1 MRVGVMGAGAVG
13 CYYGGLLARAGHE
26 VVLIARPQHVAAIER
41 QGLLM
46 DLPEGRIAVTLQA
59 ASDPAALE
67 GADLVL
73 VCVKSSDTE
82 DAGRQMQ
89 PHLGPHT
96 VVWSLQNGVDNAER
110 LAEVLGRP
118 VAPAVVYVASAMA
131 GDGHVVHHGRGEL
144 VVGPGADNE
153 RLAAVFEAAG
163 VPMQLSDNVAG
174 ALWLKLVL
182 NCAWNALSAL
192 TQQPYGPLLQS
203 AGVPEMMRDVVA
215 ECRAVA
221 AAEGVQLPE
230 GVDDAVHRIGESMPG
245 QFSSTAQDLA
255 RGRRSEIDHLNGLV
269 VRRGAARGVPTPA
282 NRVLHTLVRLVEQKS
297 SH

>member
-1 MRVGVMGAGAVG
+1 MRVAVMGAGAVG

-26 VVLIARPQHVAAIER
+26 VVLIARPQHVAAIRR

-46 DLPEGRIAVTLQA
+46 DLPEGRISVPLQA
-59 ASDPAALE
+59 DTDPAATA

-73 VCVKSSDTE
+73 VCVKSTDTE
-82 DAGRQMQ
+82 SAGEALK
-89 PHLGPHT
+89 PHLNPGT
-96 VVWSLQNGVDNAER
+96 VVWSLQNGVDNARR
-110 LAEVLGRP
+110 LAEVLRRP
-118 VAPAVVYVASAMA
+118 VAPVVVYVASAMA
-131 GDGHVVHHGRGEL
+131 GDGHVAHHGRGEL

-153 RLAAVFEAAG
+153 RLATAFEAAG

-192 TQQPYGPLLQS
+192 SQQPYGVLAQS
-203 AGVPEMMRDVVA
+203 PGVPAVMRDVVA

-221 AAEGVQLPE
+221 AAEGVTLPE
-230 GVDDAVHRIGESMPG
+230 GVEDAVRRIGETMPG
-245 QFSSTAQDLA
+245 QTSSTAQDLA

-269 VRRGAARGVPTPA
+269 VRLGEAHGVPTPA
-282 NRVLHTLVRLVEQKS
+282 NRVLHVLVRLVEKKAD
-297 SH
+297 

>member
-1 MRVGVMGAGAVG
+1 MGAGAVG

-26 VVLIARPQHVAAIER
+26 VVLIARPQHVAAIRR

-46 DLPEGRIAVTLQA
+46 DLPEGRVAVPLQA
-59 ASDPAALE
+59 DSDAAALK

-82 DAGRQMQ
+82 DAGAQMR
-89 PHLGPHT
+89 PHLAPHT

-110 LAEVLGRP
+110 LAALLGRP

-131 GDGHVVHHGRGEL
+131 GDGHVAHHGRGEL

-153 RLAAVFEAAG
+153 RLAAAFEAAG

-174 ALWLKLVL
+174 ALWMKLVL

-192 TQQPYGPLLQS
+192 TQQPYGVLLQS
-203 AGVPEMMRDVVA
+203 AGVPEVMRDVVA

-230 GVDDAVHRIGESMPG
+230 GVDEAVRRIGETMPG

-282 NRVLHTLVRLVEQKS
+282 NRVLHTLVRLVEQKPMS
-297 SH
+297 